1 MRISDWSS
9 DVCSSDLLHGAE
21 QHADREFD
29 GLSAEW
35 RASDEKLQAD
45 RHRRFLGDDL
55 HGDGLVMQIDIANDR
70 VQEASQV
77 GLFAQDQTDRTEI
90 GQGASFRETQ
100 TEIVDAGFVGGQFKQ
115 GIERVDGNLEVRSE
129 ENTSEL
135 QSLMRISYA

>member
-9 DVCSSDLLHGAE
+9 DVCSSDL
-21 QHADREFD
+21 
-29 GLSAEW
+29 
-35 RASDEKLQAD
+35 
-45 RHRRFLGDDL
+45 
-55 HGDGLVMQIDIANDR
+55 ANDR

-115 GIERVDGNLEVRSE
+115 GIERVDGNLEVGVFPAVAIQADR
-129 ENTSEL
+129 TD
-135 QSLMRISYA
+135 QRVRIEVIGGRQWNVPRQARPDRKSTRLNSSHQCASRMPSSA

>member
-9 DVCSSDLLHGAE
+9 DVCSSDL
-21 QHADREFD
+21 
-29 GLSAEW
+29 
-35 RASDEKLQAD
+35 
-45 RHRRFLGDDL
+45 
-55 HGDGLVMQIDIANDR
+55 ANDR

-115 GIERVDGNLEVRSE
+115 GIERVDGNLEVGVFQAVAIQADR
-129 ENTSEL
+129 TD
-135 QSLMRISYA
+135 QRVRIEVIGGRQWNVPRQHRTAKDRKSTRLNSRH

>member
-77 GLFAQDQTDRTEI
+77 GLFAQDQTDRTAI
-90 GQGASFRETQ
+90 GQGASFR
-100 TEIVDAGFVGGQFKQ
+100 
-115 GIERVDGNLEVRSE
+115 SE
-129 ENTSEL
+129 EHTSEL
-135 QSLMRISYA
+135 QSLMRTSYAVFCLKKQTNEYY